1 MHSKKF
7 NSFAKKTTKIAPTTL
22 PTIAGNASTAF
33 PASLLSASANL
44 SNHFFRISLS
54 FGGEPPVPPPKAPV
68 MTSAIVEIVIE
79 KTVSIGN
86 IVMPCSRNNVR
97 IRFANELFIKNFFN
111 GLLDPCNLCL
121 KIFSIL

>member
-1 MHSKKF
+1 MF
-7 NSFAKKTTKIAPTTL
+7 QQPFL
-22 PTIAGNASTAF
+22 Q
-33 PASLLSASANL
+33 SLLSASANL
-44 SNHFFRISLS
+44 TNHFLKIPSS
-54 FGGEPPVPPPKAPV
+54 FGGEPPVPPVPHPKAPV

-86 IVMPCSRNNVR
+86 IVMPYSRNKVR
-97 IRFANELFIKNFFN
+97 ILSANELFIKNFFN